1 LELAGNFCPTLP
13 FSVEPAQ
20 QTMSEEENPSEVEA
34 GTEDDAL
41 AGFIAVQT
49 QLHQEEW
56 TKQFN
61 KLPAHTRKIFKIHG
75 VGKRPRGA
83 KKEKRVPH
91 PGEPAKPLTS
101 WQRFCKLKRAELD
114 AKKKAGTH
122 NGVNNE
128 FTYCKNLWK
137 NAPEKAKLT
146 AEANAAMAKY
156 ALDLDKFYEQHP
168 DYEDHRKTR
177 VAKRKAAPEPAAVKV
192 KAESRKRVKGE
203 SSAAA
208 VISREKS
215 SKKAPAAVAE
225 NDEDEGD
232 F

>member
-1 LELAGNFCPTLP
+1 
-13 FSVEPAQ
+13 
-20 QTMSEEENPSEVEA
+20 MSEEENPSEVEA

-61 KLPAHTRKIFKIHG
+61 KLPSHTRKIFKIHG
-75 VGKRPRGA
+75 VGKRPRGT

-146 AEANAAMAKY
+146 EEANAAMAKY
-156 ALDLDKFYEQHP
+156 ARDLNKFYEEHP
-168 DYEDHRKTR
+168 DYEDHRKTH
-177 VAKRKAAPEPAAVKV
+177 VAKRKTAAAEAPAPAAAPVKV
-192 KAESRKRVKGE
+192 KAEAKKRGKGE

-215 SKKAPAAVAE
+215 SAKKAAPAVAE
-225 NDEDEGD
+225 GD
-232 F
+232 DDDVDF